1 MQVPFARL
9 VAVLAAFLL
18 PLAVFAASPADEKAF
33 VDAYRKAYE
42 SKDAKGLSALLYTKG
57 ADPKALEFYRMM
69 MSDGMGAKVSSIEL
83 KALDDEDRKR
93 ASATMPGPDGRSL
106 KLTLAPVKKLVIRRT
121 TQDKSGSSTSTSSV
135 FVAES
140 AGKLVIPVPGP

>member
-1 MQVPFARL
+1 
-9 VAVLAAFLL
+9 
-18 PLAVFAASPADEKAF
+18 
-33 VDAYRKAYE
+33 
-42 SKDAKGLSALLYTKG
+42 
-57 ADPKALEFYRMM
+57 MM
-69 MSDGMGAKVSSIEL
+69 MSDGMGAKISSIEL

-106 KLTLAPVKKLVIRRT
+106 KLTLPPVKKLVIRRA